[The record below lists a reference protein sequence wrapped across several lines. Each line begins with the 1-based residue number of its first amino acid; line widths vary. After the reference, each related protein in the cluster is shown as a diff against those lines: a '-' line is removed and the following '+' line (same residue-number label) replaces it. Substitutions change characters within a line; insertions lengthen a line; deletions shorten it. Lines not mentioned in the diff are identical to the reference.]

1 MAERRQALLI
11 ACEEFV
17 DPQYKHLAVPIREAR
32 KFAKVLQNPEIG
44 QFSVEL
50 LENATRDVIT
60 DKLEEFFE
68 KGRPEDVL
76 LLYIAGHGDLDDR
89 RNLYFVAH
97 DTRSK
102 RLRGSGIADQFIHE
116 TMVRSLS
123 KKQIL
128 ILDCC
133 FSGAFSKDWISDWN
147 PRSDASAGIKQKLTG
162 EGRVVLT
169 ASDALEY
176 AYERGSAAGEVKS
189 LFSSRLIE
197 GIEGGY
203 ADLDGDGLISVD
215 ELYRYVEERI
225 RQEDPSQKPQKSGQ
239 VYGQLWIGR
248 AVPRPDAIPRNV
260 LDLLNHN
267 YPTVRLAGIDE
278 LERLLT
284 VAKDV
289 LYPAAS
295 YALTKLL
302 SDGDGTVQRVATSAL
317 RRLEAEHRESEEKKR
332 LEAERLEKERLEAE
346 QREMDRVEAKRLEQE
361 RLDAEQREKQRP
373 EAEQRE
379 KYRIEVE
386 QRERER
392 LDAERQEKKRLEHEA
407 RSRPLVK
414 PEAAKPSS
422 ETPKEVY
429 PLPSKPT
436 EPGLEKPPRPSKQV
450 IIAVLAVAAVMVIGG
465 LFYLANRPSQSPPP
479 QPAPIAAVTPNPPA
493 IATQTVEGKAPLTP
507 QAAVQPSKMTTQRL
521 SELVQA
527 ADAGDNDAMFE
538 LGWRYEHG
546 SGGADRDYDKA
557 RLWYKKAADAG
568 NVEAWMAK
576 DRVRSAMPE
585 ATQPYA
591 TPEATQLYVPSKM
604 TTQRLSKLVQA
615 ADAGDNDAMFE
626 LGWRYEHGSGGAD
639 RDYDKARLWYK
650 KAADAGNVEAW
661 MAKDRVRSK

>member
-17 DPQYKHLAVPIREAR
+17 DPQYKHLVVPIREAR

-76 LLYIAGHGDLDDR
+76 LLYFAGHGDLYDR

-147 PRSDASAGIKQKLTG
+147 PRSDASVGIKQKLTG

-176 AYERGSAAGEVKS
+176 AYEKGSAEGEVKS

-215 ELYRYVEERI
+215 ELYRYLEERI

-267 YPTVRLAGIDE
+267 Y
-278 LERLLT
+278 
-284 VAKDV
+284 
-289 LYPAAS
+289 
-295 YALTKLL
+295 
-302 SDGDGTVQRVATSAL
+302 
-317 RRLEAEHRESEEKKR
+317 
-332 LEAERLEKERLEAE
+332 
-346 QREMDRVEAKRLEQE
+346 
-361 RLDAEQREKQRP
+361 
-373 EAEQRE
+373 
-379 KYRIEVE
+379 
-386 QRERER
+386 
-392 LDAERQEKKRLEHEA
+392 
-407 RSRPLVK
+407 
-414 PEAAKPSS
+414 
-422 ETPKEVY
+422 
-429 PLPSKPT
+429 
-436 EPGLEKPPRPSKQV
+436 
-450 IIAVLAVAAVMVIGG
+450 
-465 LFYLANRPSQSPPP
+465 
-479 QPAPIAAVTPNPPA
+479 
-493 IATQTVEGKAPLTP
+493 
-507 QAAVQPSKMTTQRL
+507 
-521 SELVQA
+521 
-527 ADAGDNDAMFE
+527 
-538 LGWRYEHG
+538 
-546 SGGADRDYDKA
+546 
-557 RLWYKKAADAG
+557 
-568 NVEAWMAK
+568 
-576 DRVRSAMPE
+576 
-585 ATQPYA
+585 
-591 TPEATQLYVPSKM
+591 
-604 TTQRLSKLVQA
+604 
-615 ADAGDNDAMFE
+615 
-626 LGWRYEHGSGGAD
+626 
-639 RDYDKARLWYK
+639 
-650 KAADAGNVEAW
+650 
-661 MAKDRVRSK
+661 